1 MKWKNNQPLAILALT
16 AMVILLYFLTIISVL
31 MLFKILVLIVD
42 TFGGLAW
49 IVT

>member
-16 AMVILLYFLTIISVL
+16 AMVILLYFLSIIFVL
-31 MLFKILVLIVD
+31 VFFKILVLVVD
-42 TFGGLAW
+42 IFGGSAW